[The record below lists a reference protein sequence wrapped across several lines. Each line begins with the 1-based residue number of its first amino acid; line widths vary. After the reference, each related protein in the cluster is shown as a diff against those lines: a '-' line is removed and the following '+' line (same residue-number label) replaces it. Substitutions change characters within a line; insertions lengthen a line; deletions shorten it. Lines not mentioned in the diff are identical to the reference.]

1 MWCRLSFIL
10 LVFCKWFL
18 LGICAGICTIQLS
31 SLAFVKELVLNGTIS
46 NMYCGF
52 TVFCFSDCF
61 LWIVHVAQSCC
72 KPGAARSTQQSTKL
86 SLPSHPASDWILLH
100 CKTLALSYCWLLL
113 KTSLI
118 SNTTANST
126 FWPLSLLLSLV
137 KPAQSDVVLYR
148 GRQDSTKQACMDIRS
163 SLTMA
168 AQSSIQVLLHGWE
181 TGKIGQGGMRNF
193 IASRIQIYSLRVQLF
208 FFFLS
213 TGLCNFSSFCV

>member
-1 MWCRLSFIL
+1 MQIIFHSSCFLQMISSWHSCWYLHYTTFIL
-10 LVFCKWFL
+10 SLCQGACPKWDYLQRVLWLYCL
-18 LGICAGICTIQLS
+18 LLQWL
-31 SLAFVKELVLNGTIS
+31 
-46 NMYCGF
+46 
-52 TVFCFSDCF
+52 CF

-72 KPGAARSTQQSTKL
+72 KPGAAHSSQQSTKL
-86 SLPSHPASDWILLH
+86 SLPSHPTSDWILLH

-118 SNTTANST
+118 SNTTTNST
-126 FWPLSLLLSLV
+126 FSPLSLLLSLM

-148 GRQDSTKQACMDIRS
+148 GRQDSTKQTCMDIRS

-208 FFFLS
+208 FFLS
-213 TGLCNFSSFCV
+213 TGLCNFSLFCV